1 MNRDVVLEMFDRQ
14 LRREARS
21 AGAGDR
27 VERVGDVVRHLSTGD
42 GSTGDGWATVVWSDL
57 DDATADAAIAA
68 QVRHFTD
75 LGREFEWKLYAHDQP
90 ADLADRLDAAGFVP
104 EPAETLMVAQVP
116 DLPTGI
122 DLPESVQLR
131 PVTTPADVDL
141 LRDVHD
147 QAFGTDFSGLRE
159 SLLTQLAADQLIAVL
174 AMAGDLPVSA
184 ARMELHAGT
193 DFASLWSGGTVPAW
207 RGKGIYR
214 ALVAY
219 RTRIAAERGYRYLQ
233 VDASD
238 NSRPILQR
246 LGFLPLT
253 TTIPYVYRP

>member
-1 MNRDVVLEMFDRQ
+1 VDREVVLETFDRQ
-14 LRREARS
+14 LRREVQPD
-21 AGAGDR
+21 GAGER
-27 VERVGDVVRHLSTGD
+27 VERVGDVVRHLAAS
-42 GSTGDGWATVVWSDL
+42 GDGWNGIIWSGL
-57 DDATADAAIAA
+57 DDTTADAAITA

-75 LGREFEWKLYAHDQP
+75 LGRAFEWKLYAHDQP
-90 ADLADRLDAAGFVP
+90 ADLADRLAAAGFVP
-104 EPAETLMVAQVP
+104 EPTETLMVAQVS

-122 DLPESVQLR
+122 DLPDSVQLR
-131 PVTTPADVDL
+131 PVSAPADVDL
-141 LRDVHD
+141 LKDVHD

-159 SLLTQLAADQLIAVL
+159 SLLAQLAADRLVAVL
-174 AMAGDLPVSA
+174 AMVGDLPVSA
-184 ARMELHAGT
+184 ARMDLHAGT
-193 DFASLWSGGTVPAW
+193 EFASLWSGGTVPAW

-219 RTRIAAERGYRYLQ
+219 RTRIAAERGFRYLQ

-238 NSRPILQR
+238 DSRPILQR